1 MDDRKLQTTEMGRLP
16 RQPSGTRW
24 TGRIATVQRSSAR
37 RGAAS
42 INVGGWFCRR
52 HPDKVGGWFVVLG
65 FQKSGL
71 RHRSSLILHPS
82 SRHHRSQA
90 RGFIF
95 HVKASSA
102 IAMKVQPKVV

>member
-52 HPDKVGGWFVVLG
+52 HPDKVGGWFLVLC
-65 FQKSGL
+65 FQKSGVQVQNIGY
-71 RHRSSLILHPS
+71 RIGSEHRLHFGMVNRPLN
-82 SRHHRSQA
+82 
-90 RGFIF
+90 
-95 HVKASSA
+95 
-102 IAMKVQPKVV
+102 